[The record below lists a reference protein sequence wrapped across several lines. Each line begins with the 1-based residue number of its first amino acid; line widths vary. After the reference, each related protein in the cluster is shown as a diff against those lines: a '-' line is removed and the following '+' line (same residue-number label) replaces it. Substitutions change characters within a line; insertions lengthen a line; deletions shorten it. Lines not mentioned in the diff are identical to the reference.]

1 MEKGQGQIIMI
12 RFLHK
17 AAMCILMCLLC
28 FLLSAC
34 TLSQSQFPQE
44 EGISSNETV
53 EWTDLGESVSVSDIH
68 ADKENSL
75 KRPKVLVGRSGYAP
89 KEQKQVY
96 ILQEENEEIF
106 YVVNADTKETVY
118 TGTIRSMGNAFGQN
132 DTLGRGDFSG
142 VQEEGNYYIEV
153 PSLGRSYTFQ
163 IKEDYLED
171 VHGDLLSVIEQ
182 EAEKQQDTFLFR
194 AQTLSWMLRYQEYYG
209 GEEEVVNPADVPELL
224 FSAQE
229 LGNALIEEK
238 KELEE
243 TMETADMAFYCAAM
257 AQLYDA
263 IKLYDARTANG
274 YLREAEITYTQLDR
288 KKNEADFDT
297 AWQFYAAA
305 SLYKA
310 TGYARYHN
318 VVKVFLQQRG
328 ERELFAEGVSEE
340 QILSDEAYI
349 YGVVAYMT
357 TVKSVD
363 VNLCSALME
372 ELIGSVRVIAEDY
385 SSNDYFCVSSD
396 LRGRILTG
404 RLYMVSVAEHVI
416 VSREYVRIL
425 EAGIHYIDG
434 GNETGES
441 FVSEAG
447 VLNPGKDREDSGVA
461 LSGAYLFIMKEV
473 MESDVE

>member
-1 MEKGQGQIIMI
+1 MNKRQGQTISIP
-12 RFLHK
+12 FLYK
-17 AAMCILMCLLC
+17 AAMCIFMCLLC

-34 TLSQSQFPQE
+34 TLPQNQFPQE
-44 EGISSNETV
+44 EGVSSNGEG
-53 EWTDLGESVSVSDIH
+53 EWTDLGESVSASDIH
-68 ADKENSL
+68 ADKENNV
-75 KRPKVLVGRSGYAP
+75 RGPKVLVGRSGYTP

-96 ILQEENEEIF
+96 VLKEEDEETF

-118 TGTIRSMGNAFGQN
+118 TGTIRSMNGTLGQN
-132 DTLGRGDFSG
+132 ENLGRGDFSG

-163 IKEDYLED
+163 IKKDYLK
-171 VHGDLLSVIEQ
+171 DLHDELMSVVTE
-182 EAEKQQDTFLFR
+182 ESEEKQGTFLYR

-209 GEEEVVNPADVPELL
+209 EEEEVINAANVPELL
-224 FSAQE
+224 LSAQE

-238 KELEE
+238 KELAESI
-243 TMETADMAFYCAAM
+243 ETADMAFYCAAM

-263 IKLYDARTANG
+263 IKPYDARTAGG
-274 YLREAEITYTQLDR
+274 YLREAETAYAKLDR

-328 ERELFAEGVSEE
+328 ERELFAKGVSEE

-357 TVKSVD
+357 TAKSVD
-363 VNLCSALME
+363 INLCGALME

-404 RLYMVSVAEHVI
+404 RLYMISVAEHVI

-441 FVSEAG
+441 FISETG
-447 VLNPGKDREDSGVA
+447 ILDPGRDEEGSGVA
-461 LSGAYLFIMKEV
+461 LSGAYLFIMREV
-473 MESDVE
+473 MESEAE

>member
-1 MEKGQGQIIMI
+1 M
-12 RFLHK
+12 F
-17 AAMCILMCLLC
+17 MCLLC

-34 TLSQSQFPQE
+34 TLSQDQFPEETEVFPKQE
-44 EGISSNETV
+44 EER
-53 EWTDLGESVSVSDIH
+53 TDIGESVSASDIH
-68 ADKENSL
+68 SDKEAGG
-75 KRPKVLVGRSGYAP
+75 KGPKVLVGRSGYLP

-96 ILQEENEEIF
+96 VLREEDETVF

-118 TGTIRSMGNAFGQN
+118 TGTIRSMNGDSGRN
-132 DTLGRGDFSG
+132 DDLGRGDFSE

-153 PSLGRSYTFQ
+153 PSLGRSYTFE
-163 IKEDYLED
+163 IKESYLED
-171 VHGDLLSVIEQ
+171 IHDDLMSVIEQ
-182 EAEKQQDTFLFR
+182 EAEAQQDTFLFR

-209 GEEEVVNPADVPELL
+209 EEDGVINPADVPELL

-238 KELEE
+238 KELAE
-243 TMETADMAFYCAAM
+243 TMDTAEEAFYCAAM

-263 IKLYDARTANG
+263 IKPYDVRTANG
-274 YLREAEITYTQLDR
+274 YLREAEMAYTQVDR

-310 TGYARYHN
+310 TGYAKYHN
-318 VVKVFLQQRG
+318 VVKIFLQQRG
-328 ERELFAEGVSEE
+328 ERSLFADGVSEE

-357 TVKSVD
+357 TAKSVD
-363 VNLCSALME
+363 VNLCGALME
-372 ELIGSVRVIAEDY
+372 ELIGSIRIIAEEY
-385 SSNDYFCVSSD
+385 SSNDYSCVSSD
-396 LRGRILTG
+396 LRGRILAG
-404 RLYMVSVAEHVI
+404 RLYMISVAEHVI

-441 FVSEAG
+441 LISEEG
-447 VLNPGKDREDSGVA
+447 ILDPGRDQEGSGVA

-473 MESDVE
+473 MESEAE

>member
-1 MEKGQGQIIMI
+1 MI
-12 RFLHK
+12 RFLYK
-17 AAMCILMCLLC
+17 AAMCMFMCLLC

-34 TLSQSQFPQE
+34 TLSQSQFPE
-44 EGISSNETV
+44 EAEVSANGEE
-53 EWTDLGESVSVSDIH
+53 EWTDLGESVSASDLY
-68 ADKENSL
+68 ADKENNP
-75 KRPKVLVGRSGYAP
+75 RGPKVLIGRSGYTP

-96 ILQEENEEIF
+96 VLREEDEDTF

-118 TGTIRSMGNAFGQN
+118 TGTIRSMSGTSGRS
-132 DTLGRGDFSG
+132 DDLGRGDFSG
-142 VQEEGNYYIEV
+142 VQEAGNYYIEV

-171 VHGDLLSVIEQ
+171 LHDDLLSVMEQ
-182 EAEKQQDTFLFR
+182 EAEEQQGTFLFR
-194 AQTLSWMLRYQEYYG
+194 VQTLSWMLRYQEYYG
-209 GEEEVVNPADVPELL
+209 EEEEVINPADVPKLL
-224 FSAQE
+224 LSAEE
-229 LGNALIEEK
+229 LGDVLIEEK
-238 KELEE
+238 KELAE
-243 TMETADMAFYCAAM
+243 TIEAADMAFYCAAM

-263 IKLYDARTANG
+263 IKPYDVRTANG
-274 YLREAEITYTQLDR
+274 YLREAETTYAQLDR
-288 KKNEADFDT
+288 KKNEADFDA
-297 AWQFYAAA
+297 AWQFYGAA

-310 TGYARYHN
+310 TGHARYHN

-328 ERELFAEGVSEE
+328 QRELFASGVSEE

-404 RLYMVSVAEHVI
+404 RLYMISVAEHVI

-447 VLNPGKDREDSGVA
+447 VLNPGKDQEDSGVA

-473 MESDVE
+473 MESDAE

>member
-1 MEKGQGQIIMI
+1 MEKEQGQSVMI

-17 AAMCILMCLLC
+17 AAMCIFMCLLC

-34 TLSQSQFPQE
+34 TFSQSQLPQE
-44 EGISSNETV
+44 AEVSANGEG
-53 EWTDLGESVSVSDIH
+53 EWTDLGESVSASDLY
-68 ADKENSL
+68 AEKENSA
-75 KRPKVLVGRSGYAP
+75 RGPKVLIGRSGYGP

-96 ILQEENEEIF
+96 VLWEEDEATF

-118 TGTIRSMGNAFGQN
+118 IGTIRSISSASGQDDN
-132 DTLGRGDFSG
+132 LGRGDFSR

-171 VHGDLLSVIEQ
+171 LHDDLLSVIEQ
-182 EAEKQQDTFLFR
+182 EAEEQQDTFLFR
-194 AQTLSWMLRYQEYYG
+194 VQTLSWMLRYQEYYG
-209 GEEEVVNPADVPELL
+209 EEEEVIVPANIPELL
-224 FSAQE
+224 VSAQE

-238 KELEE
+238 KELAE
-243 TMETADMAFYCAAM
+243 TMETADMAFYCASM

-263 IKLYDARTANG
+263 IKLYDIRTANG
-274 YLREAEITYTQLDR
+274 YLREAETAYTQLDR
-288 KKNEADFDT
+288 KKNEADFDA

-328 ERELFAEGVSEE
+328 ERELFAAGVSEE

-385 SSNDYFCVSSD
+385 SSNDYSCVSSD

-404 RLYMVSVAEHVI
+404 RLYMISVAEHVI

-447 VLNPGKDREDSGVA
+447 VLNPGKDQEGSGVA

-473 MESDVE
+473 MESDTE

>member
-1 MEKGQGQIIMI
+1 MI
-12 RFLHK
+12 GLLHK
-17 AAMCILMCLLC
+17 AAMCMFMCLLC

-34 TLSQSQFPQE
+34 TLSQSQFPE
-44 EGISSNETV
+44 EAEVSANGEE
-53 EWTDLGESVSVSDIH
+53 EWTDLGESVSASDLY
-68 ADKENSL
+68 ADKENNP
-75 KRPKVLVGRSGYAP
+75 KGPKVLIGRSGYAP

-96 ILQEENEEIF
+96 VLREEDQDTF

-118 TGTIRSMGNAFGQN
+118 TGTIRSMSGTSGRS
-132 DTLGRGDFSG
+132 DDLGRGDFSG
-142 VQEEGNYYIEV
+142 VQEAGNYYIEV

-171 VHGDLLSVIEQ
+171 LHDDLLSVIEQ
-182 EAEKQQDTFLFR
+182 EAEEQQGTFLFR
-194 AQTLSWMLRYQEYYG
+194 VQTLSWMLRYQEYYG
-209 GEEEVVNPADVPELL
+209 EEEEVINPADVPKLL
-224 FSAQE
+224 LSAEE
-229 LGNALIEEK
+229 LGDVLIEEK
-238 KELEE
+238 KELAE
-243 TMETADMAFYCAAM
+243 TIEAADMAFYCAAM

-263 IKLYDARTANG
+263 IKPYDVRTAGG
-274 YLREAEITYTQLDR
+274 YLREAETTYAQLDR
-288 KKNEADFDT
+288 KKNEADFDA
-297 AWQFYAAA
+297 AWQFYGAA

-328 ERELFAEGVSEE
+328 QRELFASGVSEE

-372 ELIGSVRVIAEDY
+372 ELIGSVRVIAEGC

-404 RLYMVSVAEHVI
+404 RLYMISVAEHVI

-447 VLNPGKDREDSGVA
+447 VLNPGKDQEDSGVA

-473 MESDVE
+473 MESDAE